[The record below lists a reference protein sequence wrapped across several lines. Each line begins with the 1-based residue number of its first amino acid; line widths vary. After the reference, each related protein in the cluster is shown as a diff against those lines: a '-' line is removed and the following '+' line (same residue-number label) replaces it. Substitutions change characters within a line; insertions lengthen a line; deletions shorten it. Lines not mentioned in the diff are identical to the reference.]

1 MPWISIIIAA
11 FVVLCA
17 ALALL
22 LALRPS
28 LTATRAGKILAF
40 AGLFILPVMAASMGV
55 SEHMERAKE
64 TRFCLSC
71 HIMDPYGQSLYVD
84 DKEHLAAA
92 HFQNHR
98 VPANE
103 ACYTCHTDYS
113 IFGPVKAKLGGLR
126 HIYIQYLGK
135 PPKPEEIK
143 LYKPYNNRECLHCHD
158 GARSFVEAVTHK
170 SEPGRL
176 EAIRANR
183 TSCLAKGCHDVV
195 HTVDKLDQLA
205 FWPKEGK

>member
-1 MPWISIIIAA
+1 MPWITIIIAA
-11 FVVLCA
+11 FVALCA
-17 ALALL
+17 VLALM
-22 LALRPS
+22 LALRPG
-28 LTATRAGKILAF
+28 LTSTKAGKILAF
-40 AGLFILPVMAASMGV
+40 VALFILPVMAASMGV

-71 HIMDPYGQSLYVD
+71 HIMEPYGRSLYVD

-98 VPANE
+98 VPADE

-113 IFGPVKAKLGGLR
+113 IFGPIKAKLGGLR

-158 GARSFVEAVTHK
+158 GARSFEQQKMHSSDPNTMSDIK
-170 SEPGRL
+170 SNKL
-176 EAIRANR
+176 
-183 TSCLAKGCHDVV
+183 SCTDAGCHDVV
-195 HTVDKLDQLA
+195 HNVGELGGAKMWSPA
-205 FWPKEGK
+205 K